1 MAEQEEFLQEGI
13 AEAIKAVE
21 HVLDVLGQVYES
33 KAEKRVADII
43 VAQELSLKE
52 LKALQK

>member
-1 MAEQEEFLQEGI
+1 MAEQEEFLQAGI

-52 LKALQK
+52 LKSLQK

>member
-1 MAEQEEFLQEGI
+1 MAEQQDLTQEGV

-21 HVLDVLGQVYES
+21 HVLDVLSQVYEA

>member
-1 MAEQEEFLQEGI
+1 MAEQQDLTQEGV

-21 HVLDVLGQVYES
+21 HVLDVLGQVYEA

-43 VAQELSLKE
+43 IAQELSLKE